1 MNPLQETN
9 KYLLKYKKQLLLGSL
24 FILLTNFFGIYGVV
38 FIGNSVDL
46 IEEYLKKS
54 PDNYLELF
62 KQAGLIVLFAVIS
75 GVFKYYMRQTII
87 VSSRKIENDM
97 KNDIYNQYQNLSVTF
112 YKNNKIGDL
121 MNRITEDVAAVRM
134 HIGPGIMY
142 AIDLFFKLL
151 CILYFMFDISWYLTL
166 ISLIPFP
173 ILSIIIFR
181 VSNTISKKSKE
192 VQVSQSEISAFV
204 QDSFSGIRVIKAF
217 HKEDKIIEDYHLKSN
232 HYKNKSIAL
241 AQTEAFFFPLMMLV
255 IGLSN
260 LLVLYVGGLEYIQN
274 KISLGDIA
282 NFFVYI
288 NILIWPFASLGWVTS
303 LKQRAK
309 ASMQRINEFMNAK
322 SEIIEN
328 GNEIF
333 EVQDIEFKNVSY
345 TYSNTGIQALKNI
358 SFRLEK
364 GKTLAIIG
372 KTGSGKSTLA
382 MLISRLIEPNEGEIL
397 VHNQLIQNYSI
408 KSIREVSAV
417 VPQDAF
423 LFSET
428 IFENI
433 ALGKPNATK
442 YEVEQAAKKSAIHQS
457 ILGFEKQYDTKVG
470 ERGITLSG
478 GQKQRVS
485 IARALIKNPKL
496 LILDDSLSAVDTETE
511 EEILTN
517 IKKDIEKATSIIITH
532 RISSAKNADLVVVLE
547 DGKIIQQGNPNELL
561 LQEGFYKELYNK
573 QLVSESQIK
582 NEVF

>member
-1 MNPLQETN
+1 MSPLRETN
-9 KYLLKYKKQLLLGSL
+9 KYLLKYKNQILLGSF
-24 FILLTNFFGIYGVV
+24 FILLTNFFGIYGVI

-46 IEEYLKKS
+46 IEEYLHKS

-62 KQAGLIVLFAVIS
+62 KQAGLIILFAVIS
-75 GVFKYYMRQTII
+75 GIFKFYMRQTII

-97 KNDIYNQYQNLSVTF
+97 KNDIYNHYQSLTPTF

-142 AIDLFFKLL
+142 MIDLFFKLL

-173 ILSIIIFR
+173 ILSLIIYK

-192 VQVSQSEISAFV
+192 VQASQSEISAFV

-217 HKEDKIIEDYHLKSN
+217 HKENKIIEDYYSKSN
-232 HYKNKSIAL
+232 HYKSKSIDL

-309 ASMQRINEFMNAK
+309 ASMQRINEFMTAK

-328 GNEIF
+328 GSEIF
-333 EVQDIEFKNVSY
+333 KVDTIEFKDVSY
-345 TYSNTGIQALKNI
+345 TYPNTGIQALKNI
-358 SFRLEK
+358 NFKLEK

-382 MLISRLIEPNEGEIL
+382 MLISRLIEPDEGKIL
-397 VHNQLIQNYSI
+397 VGNQPIQNYSI

-433 ALGKPNATK
+433 ALGKPDASQF
-442 YEVEQAAKKSAIHQS
+442 EVEQAAKKAAIHES
-457 ILGFEKQYDTKVG
+457 ILGFDKQYNTKVG

-517 IKKDIEKATSIIITH
+517 IKNDIENATSIIITH
-532 RISSAKNADLVVVLE
+532 RISSAKNADLVLVLE
-547 DGKIIQQGNPNELL
+547 DGKIIQQGDPNELL
-561 LQEGFYKELYNK
+561 KQNGFYKELYTK
-573 QLVSESQIK
+573 QLITEHQIK